1 MSNSNMN
8 FGPEWMRRLSRANS
22 AQNLET
28 LGNNMVSGT
37 GSDGPA
43 SPTGSTDKNSSAPS
57 TSYSSVTSKQKAE
70 AARLALETTTSA
82 ECLNPFLYTRE
93 YMLSLYR
100 PSAAPLDF
108 ESHEYVHC
116 EEPLPPMAHFPLSEA
131 ESALLASGHVNSTAR
146 RNPSGPY
153 PPTGAGPRGAER
165 QHSRDGLSRGREKS
179 GIRSAGTKIN
189 NSPWA
194 SAGKNSLGSFGA
206 DGVFRLDGAS
216 DLVLD
221 QRDYERLEAE
231 RLAQHLAYAAGS
243 DSHAFANAELVAQL
257 NQARYAAGEEPI
269 PLDPSGVAPA
279 KGRGSLKNILAGLA
293 GFDIDDPEASPNP
306 NETSNWL
313 YKDPTGTIQGPFTS
327 FDMHEWYRLG
337 YFVGDLLVRRE
348 EESTFEPLAILI
360 SRVGDDEAPFLT
372 PPRSS
377 HLRTILT
384 PRSARGFVGSGFE
397 PDSGLGF
404 PYAQP
409 NPGFGLSG
417 ALPSALE
424 QSRLGADFGGGLYNE
439 SYASQVHKA
448 ALFQEAALY
457 QAQQERQQYL
467 QLLQRQQ
474 QAVMA
479 GYNSLYGMSQSDNLG
494 GFHPGFDQESLRMAY
509 QSSLNSG
516 LSESALQGLQ
526 NLQARQEILQNQ
538 QGWGKQSQ
546 EAPSSAG
553 LEPWKDLSNQ
563 MVVHPSVEEV
573 TDQIENLNV
582 QSSSPPREVEVEP
595 SPIKSQDNI
604 KQSRL
609 SANSNSNSNSASNT
623 NTNTTSPA
631 KAKSKPK
638 KNSKKPDSS
647 PPLPGPTTPEIAP
660 APWSGAS
667 KPAKSF
673 IQIQQEEAAE
683 RARVKAAAS
692 NEGAK
697 RYADTVVKSGA
708 PSWGPTRSGQAS
720 PTVSKAT
727 VPSRPDSNSV
737 DKKPI
742 GEPKRTK
749 PQINPQQ
756 PPPPSDKFITWCK
769 SMLKHLD
776 VKVDDVLSML
786 TGFPLD
792 PPSDFHEIVQELFHD
807 QHHTPSG
814 IDPSKFAEEFII
826 RRKVDCGVLDRSA
839 LPSPGLQ
846 PPSPVNTSFQVVAK
860 KNRKKTT

>member
-1 MSNSNMN
+1 MN

-28 LGNNMVSGT
+28 LNTNMMPGSGFE
-37 GSDGPA
+37 GPA
-43 SPTGSTDKNSSAPS
+43 SPTESAEKINQGHS

-70 AARLALETTTSA
+70 AARLAMESSTTSG
-82 ECLNPFLYTRE
+82 CLNPFLYTRE

-100 PSAAPLDF
+100 PTDAPLDF

-116 EEPLPPMAHFPLSEA
+116 EEPLPPMAHFPLSDA
-131 ESALLASGHVNSTAR
+131 ETALLASGQINSTAR

-153 PPTGAGPRGAER
+153 PPSSAGSRGSER
-165 QHSRDGLSRGREKS
+165 QHSRDGLLRGREKP

-206 DGVFRLDGAS
+206 DGVFRLDGVS
-216 DLVLD
+216 DILLD

-231 RLAQHLAYAAGS
+231 RLAQHLAYAVSS
-243 DSHAFANAELVAQL
+243 DNHAIANAELVAQL
-257 NQARYAAGEEPI
+257 NQARYAAGEDPI

-313 YKDPTGTIQGPFTS
+313 YKDPTDTIQGPFTS

-384 PRSARGFVGSGFE
+384 PRSARGFMGSGSGFE
-397 PDSGLGF
+397 QDSGLGF
-404 PYAQP
+404 PYAP
-409 NPGFGLSG
+409 STSGFGLSG

-424 QSRLGADFGGGLYNE
+424 QARLGADFGGGLYND

-474 QAVMA
+474 QAVMS
-479 GYNSLYGMSQSDNLG
+479 GYNSLYGITTSDNLG
-494 GFHPGFDQESLRMAY
+494 GFHPGFDQETLRMAY
-509 QSSLNSG
+509 QNSLNSG
-516 LSESALQGLQ
+516 ANMSESTMQGLQ
-526 NLQARQEILQNQ
+526 NLQAQQDILQNQ
-538 QGWGKQSQ
+538 HAWGPLSQ
-546 EAPSSAG
+546 EIPSSIG
-553 LEPWKDLSNQ
+553 LEPWKDHSNQ
-563 MVVHPSVEEV
+563 MLEPEIYSVEEV
-573 TDQIENLNV
+573 SNQMESLNV
-582 QSSSPPREVEVEP
+582 QSNSPREAEVESP
-595 SPIKSQDNI
+595 SLKSQHENVNGSFGLNASNI
-604 KQSRL
+604 
-609 SANSNSNSNSASNT
+609 SANI
-623 NTNTTSPA
+623 TSPS
-631 KAKSKPK
+631 KGKSKQK
-638 KNSKKPDSS
+638 KSSKKAEAS
-647 PPLPGPTTPEIAP
+647 PPLPTPTTPEITTPP

-683 RARVKAAAS
+683 RARVKTVAS

-697 RYADTVVKSGA
+697 RYADTVVKSA
-708 PSWGPTRSGQAS
+708 TPSWGPTRSAQPS
-720 PTVSKAT
+720 PTISKGAIA
-727 VPSRPDSNSV
+727 PRPDSNPREKV
-737 DKKPI
+737 IAD
-742 GEPKRTK
+742 PKRRSK

-756 PPPPSDKFITWCK
+756 PPPPSEKFITWCK
-769 SMLKHLD
+769 SMLRNLD

-826 RRKVDCGVLDRSA
+826 RRKVDCGVLNRSA

-846 PPSPVNTSFQVVAK
+846 PPSPVNSSFQVVAK
-860 KNRKKTT
+860 KNRKKAT